1 MKKSP
6 AIERLGLES
15 VPENLK
21 TTTWFEYFI
30 IQLAFSVNSGNFLVP
45 ALAVLEGG
53 LSMFWAIIST
63 LLGGGLAFFFVS
75 VLSLPGAK
83 YGLPAQYVIRA
94 MIGTKLSRYIASPVR
109 SLTSLYWFSVQT
121 IGGTLVILSLIKKTW
136 GVSLSL
142 IPIAISLALIMTIL
156 ALIGFDAVK
165 KATKLFMPFLLIG
178 QAAILMI
185 FITSASGSTGSSI
198 LFTASEGFSLGSF
211 VFFASLAFV
220 QYVSGVSASSDIT
233 RYAKTGKQGF
243 WGLFS
248 GNLFG
253 FFMTALLGTFS
264 AALFENL
271 NPFVAATEQT
281 GSALLTALI
290 GICAIVS
297 MISINLSNAY
307 TGGYSLLNAIPSLGR
322 VRSALVFGA
331 AGIVL
336 SCFPALVD
344 NAKDYI
350 SLLGAFVI
358 PLSAVIV
365 ADFIYIKKT
374 KIPEADLAKLVA
386 GTFQYNMKAVYTLAA
401 ALVIYFLIPEG
412 WSPGFLSF
420 ILTFTMYSLVSRSS
434 NKRMISDNKSR
445 HAL

>member
-1 MKKSP
+1 
-6 AIERLGLES
+6 
-15 VPENLK
+15 
-21 TTTWFEYFI
+21 
-30 IQLAFSVNSGNFLVP
+30 
-45 ALAVLEGG
+45 
-53 LSMFWAIIST
+53 
-63 LLGGGLAFFFVS
+63 
-75 VLSLPGAK
+75 
-83 YGLPAQYVIRA
+83 
-94 MIGTKLSRYIASPVR
+94 
-109 SLTSLYWFSVQT
+109 
-121 IGGTLVILSLIKKTW
+121 
-136 GVSLSL
+136 
-142 IPIAISLALIMTIL
+142 
-156 ALIGFDAVK
+156 LIGFDAVK
-165 KATKLFMPFLLIG
+165 KATKLFMPFLLLG
-178 QAAILMI
+178 QAAILII
-185 FITSASGSTGSSI
+185 FITSAANSTAGTI
-198 LFTASEGFSLGSF
+198 LFKAEGFSFASF

-243 WGLFS
+243 WGLFA
-248 GNLFG
+248 GNVFG

-264 AALFENL
+264 ASLFENL
-271 NPFVAATEQT
+271 NPFVAAAEET

-322 VRSALVFGA
+322 VKSALVFGA

-365 ADFIYIKKT
+365 ADFIYVKKI
-374 KIPEADLAKLVA
+374 KIPEVDLVNLVS
-386 GTFQYNMKAVYTLAA
+386 GTFQYNMKAVYILAI
-401 ALVIYFLIPEG
+401 ALVIYFLIPED

-420 ILTFTMYSLVSRSS
+420 ILTFMMYSLVSRHSA
-434 NKRMISDNKSR
+434 NQLINDKHKSR